1 MIGLRFAPGAIHPQ
15 ARKPGV
21 FWRGYKISGGSGQPY
36 VSQSLLNPLPFALP
50 SLEEQNQ
57 IAMNVIRE
65 NSIIDKIEKTV
76 EIELKRA
83 QSLKQAILN
92 CAFKGKLVPQ
102 NPNDESASALLERI
116 KAEKEK
122 SKKHKQVEMF

>member
-1 MIGLRFAPGAIHPQ
+1 
-15 ARKPGV
+15 
-21 FWRGYKISGGSGQPY
+21 
-36 VSQSLLNPLPFALP
+36 
-50 SLEEQNQ
+50 
-57 IAMNVIRE
+57 MNVIRE